1 MDVHEAIEKRR
12 ASRSL
17 SKIRITR
24 AVIRDLAAAARL
36 CCSAE
41 NHQPWRFV
49 FVTDTRLLAELST
62 TMIADNAWA
71 ANASMLVAVCTEPHL
86 DCTVDD
92 RDIAPQVPGAGRL
105 RSSGNTRP
113 YWYFDTGQ
121 AMAFLILRATELGL
135 VAHPIA
141 GYLEQRVQQILGIPR
156 HMVVMALVVVG
167 RRSEAIDPA
176 LPPDM
181 KADER
186 KRPSRL
192 PLSKMAFT
200 NRFRGD
206 GTVARRRRILRGQ

>member
-1 MDVHEAIEKRR
+1 MDVREAIEKRR
-12 ASRSL
+12 AYRSL
-17 SKIRITR
+17 SKTRISRAEIR
-24 AVIRDLAAAARL
+24 ALAEAARL

-49 FVTDTRLLAELST
+49 FVTEAALLAELST

-71 ANASMLVAVCTEPHL
+71 ANASMLVAVCTAPSL
-86 DCTVDD
+86 DSTVND

-105 RSSGNTRP
+105 TSAGNTRA
-113 YWYFDTGQ
+113 YSVFDTGQ

-141 GYLEQRVQQILGIPR
+141 GYLEQRVQQILHIPR
-156 HMVVMALVVVG
+156 EMVVMALVVVG
-167 RRSEAIDPA
+167 KHDPVIDPS

-192 PLSKMAFT
+192 PVSKIAFT
-200 NRFRGD
+200 NRFGALA
-206 GTVARRRRILRGQ
+206 VARRRRILRKT